1 MKTLYLLYAV
11 VCCGNAQAV
20 ALDHFE
26 TMAACD
32 ATRTVLLQATE
43 DWWEGHLKDK
53 YTVCLRVE
61 YQPKEGD

>member
-1 MKTLYLLYAV
+1 MKTLYLLYAISSSHS
-11 VCCGNAQAV
+11 V

-32 ATRTVLLQATE
+32 ASRTVLLQATE
-43 DWWEGHLKDK
+43 DWWEGRLKDK